1 MAVRSDA
8 VVCLRRSTGTVT
20 WTLRKL
26 VAQETKASA
35 RFFTLDT
42 AGAELQEG
50 STGVFSAGQRRRRQS
65 ELSVCV
71 VSAGFKDETC
81 PPVAVPHSTQ
91 KGFSAACNAGRDDNF
106 ESFESAPP
114 GYRIQK

>member
-1 MAVRSDA
+1 MPWF
-8 VVCLRRSTGTVT
+8 VCDGALGLQLGRYVNS
-20 WTLRKL
+20 LRKRL
-26 VAQETKASA
+26 RLQRDT
-35 RFFTLDT
+35 FTLDT

-81 PPVAVPHSTQ
+81 PPVSVPHSTQ